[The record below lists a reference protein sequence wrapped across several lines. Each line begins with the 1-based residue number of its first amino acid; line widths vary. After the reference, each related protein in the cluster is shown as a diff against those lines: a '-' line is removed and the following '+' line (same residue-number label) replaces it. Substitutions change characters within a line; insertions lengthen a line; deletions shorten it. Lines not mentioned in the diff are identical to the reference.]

1 MWYDRIVS
9 ELQRVVDR
17 LDIVIEQG
25 VRTMA
30 VLDVLV
36 AQIDASVV
44 VQEAAVEAFKKS
56 VTDAVNPA
64 DVQALADKLKASSDA
79 LAAVVSPTP

>member
-30 VLDVLV
+30 VLDILV
-36 AQIDASVV
+36 AQIDASVL
-44 VQEAAVEAFKKS
+44 VQEAAVEAFKKA
-56 VTDAVNPA
+56 VVDAVSPT

-79 LAAVVSPTP
+79 LAAVVPAP